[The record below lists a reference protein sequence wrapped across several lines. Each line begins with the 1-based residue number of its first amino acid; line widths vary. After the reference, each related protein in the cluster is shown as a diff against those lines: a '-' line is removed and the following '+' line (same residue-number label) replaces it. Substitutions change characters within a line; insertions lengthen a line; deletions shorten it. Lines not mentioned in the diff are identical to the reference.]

1 MIEHRCPPFELVRC
15 PPIGASS
22 YLGSSKPQRL
32 APSGESGV
40 VAAVPQLAR
49 FEATSGAGGLVVDHR
64 APLMMKDTE
73 PQSAQAN
80 PLPSI
85 TRRTHPAL
93 SPETC
98 MLADY

>member
-1 MIEHRCPPFELVRC
+1 
-15 PPIGASS
+15 
-22 YLGSSKPQRL
+22 
-32 APSGESGV
+32 
-40 VAAVPQLAR
+40 
-49 FEATSGAGGLVVDHR
+49 
-64 APLMMKDTE
+64 MKDTE

>member
-1 MIEHRCPPFELVRC
+1 MP
-15 PPIGASS
+15 

-32 APSGESGV
+32 APSSESGV
-40 VAAVPQLAR
+40 VAAVPQLAQ

-64 APLMMKDTE
+64 APLMMKNPE

-98 MLADY
+98 MLANY